1 MEKQGIEISNPEKIL
16 SQLKGEKEDT
26 QSLKGYEYLLSIYPS
41 WVERTASA
49 VEACENICQSEGLMD
64 VFFDL
69 CRYAESFLSSVQS
82 KLDKFS
88 SSSPEWQKTAY
99 INEKSFSKKFEEL
112 IYDLEHPRS
121 VQNRSMNIER
131 HELTTGQFK
140 VFISEEIRRK
150 FGEKF

>member
-1 MEKQGIEISNPEKIL
+1 MEQWIEIQNPSKIL

-26 QSLKGYEYLLSIYPS
+26 QSLKGYEYLISIYPS
-41 WVERTASA
+41 WVERVASA
-49 VEACENICQSEGLMD
+49 LEACQTICQSEGLMD
-64 VFFDL
+64 VFEGL
-69 CRYAESFLSSVQS
+69 CQYAETFLSSI
-82 KLDKFS
+82 KGKIDKFS
-88 SSSPEWQKTAY
+88 ASSPDWQKTAY

-121 VQNRSMNIER
+121 VQNRSENIAR

-140 VFISEEIRRK
+140 VYISEEIRRK